1 MVVPRSWTALEYQRS
16 PQQQNALAKP
26 SATDSRFKIGGFL
39 AFLAWC
45 TICYSLQHSIHHYK
59 PRIRGPL
66 SPLVGCLRYSPAKFL
81 LTIPLLLV
89 VILYDIVSSFVWSV
103 SPLKYDGGAGWMH
116 GLGLAP
122 IFLVIVVFE
131 IWGYLDPNE
140 DRALLKQRAE
150 RGRAVDAELR
160 LVKKPSWWSK
170 MSGDRH
176 LTNEQRLK
184 ALTSE
189 VGGGRATARNIE
201 RAIELGEM
209 PPLPNPERWDG
220 VGENSFRDE
229 GEAQLLGDSSRR
241 HTRTESVAD
250 SDDDGSSR
258 GARSERTLSTV
269 GSKPQQVRSM
279 LDV

>member
-1 MVVPRSWTALEYQRS
+1 MIIPRSWTALEYQRS
-16 PQQQNALAKP
+16 LQQQNALAKP
-26 SATDSRFKIGGFL
+26 SATDARFKAGGFL

-45 TICYSLQHSIHHYK
+45 TICYSLRHSIHHYK
-59 PRIRGPL
+59 PRNRGQL
-66 SPLVGCLRYSPAKFL
+66 NRFVGFLKYCPTKLL

-89 VILYDIVSSFVWSV
+89 VILYDIASSFVWSV
-103 SPLKYDGGAGWMH
+103 SPLKFDGDAGWMY
-116 GLGLAP
+116 GLGHAP
-122 IFLVIVVFE
+122 IFLIIAIYE
-131 IWGYLDPNE
+131 IWGYLNPNE

-160 LVKKPSWWSK
+160 LAKKPSWWSK

-209 PPLPNPERWDG
+209 PPLTSPEQG
-220 VGENSFRDE
+220 NGGGEDPFRDD
-229 GEAQLLGDSSRR
+229 GEAQLLGERRRHARAESMAGSDDSSER
-241 HTRTESVAD
+241 
-250 SDDDGSSR
+250 
-258 GARSERTLSTV
+258 ARSERTLSV
-269 GSKPQQVRSM
+269 VASQPQQVRSM
-279 LDV
+279 LDI

>member
-1 MVVPRSWTALEYQRS
+1 MIIPRSWTTLEYQRS
-16 PQQQNALAKP
+16 LQQQNALAKP
-26 SATDSRFKIGGFL
+26 SATDSRFKAGSFL

-45 TICYSLQHSIHHYK
+45 TICYSLRHSIHHYK
-59 PRIRGPL
+59 PRNRGQL
-66 SPLVGCLRYSPAKFL
+66 NRLIGFLKYSPAKLL
-81 LTIPLLLV
+81 LTISLLLV

-103 SPLKYDGGAGWMH
+103 SPLKFDGGAGWMY
-116 GLGLAP
+116 GLGNAP
-122 IFLVIVVFE
+122 IFLIVAIYEV
-131 IWGYLDPNE
+131 WGYLDPNE

-176 LTNEQRLK
+176 LTSEQRIK
-184 ALTSE
+184 ALTTE

-209 PPLPNPERWDG
+209 PPLSNPEDG
-220 VGENSFRDE
+220 NGSGEDPFRDD
-229 GEAQLLGDSSRR
+229 GEAQLLGDRRQHSRA
-241 HTRTESVAD
+241 ESVAD
-250 SDDDGSSR
+250 TDGSSGR
-258 GARSERTLSTV
+258 ARSERTLSTV
-269 GSKPQQVRSM
+269 ASRPQQVRSM